1 MLALVRRRVL
11 LMALVIVSALGL
23 FLSSQGGSTA
33 YATGN
38 DLWEDGYACYVSG
51 QHRDTDM
58 VNRGEQRGVTGFGQ
72 DRHYTLERDD
82 LFALLGDQYRDVT
95 QTEGN
100 WSYFNRGLPQA
111 VDWLYAMYPEDFR
124 FTASGT
130 DNYPSLDD
138 HVYDFFLWTGGD
150 ALWSDV
156 CSRAGGDC
164 HLGPNRGNREIKTLR
179 GNSGDKLWDNIG
191 EYLDLRAVAR
201 YYEEPVRRFAAG
213 WYDPR
218 APEGGLRVNEEAV
231 GAASMG
237 RLKALD
243 EATRRGV
250 VEGHRLITGTNDVP
264 YVLVNGTFGTTC
276 TGGTSVCTV
285 NSNFTSQVQQATV
298 SEVKVDHS
306 NNEQH
311 QGDVDDQLPVG
322 VHGGGRGGG
331 SGDGLSYAA
340 LGQEDTEENLIFV
353 TIRLDDDRRSDF
365 QFETSGEDGGRVGL
379 WAFGK
384 QPWTY
389 AHYRGHRGPDSAV
402 WLHYRDVDLAGVE
415 VAGYDNFRPDRAH
428 YGYRQPTMGS
438 AFTRWDEDDV
448 GGSGYQGFCIG
459 SGCGARALY
468 ESIGQGAGTSVRR
481 RFTSNEELYKEWR
494 RVRWPVNFEDL
505 NWYLYELPGGDF
517 YDPLTLFWLS
527 AEGVSGLVG
536 SAYLRHRVSDW
547 GGFSG
552 PGRVLE
558 CGFPDENGDLL
569 FGTELHGRLS
579 DVGVA
584 GHVQCDQQSLD
595 AIQWAGASTL
605 PGVDLTKWDREEI
618 EGVGYRDNV
627 GFFPFQVNVP
637 QGNSFGEFSQ
647 AFGEDQF
654 PLDKQAVDGLAFPQ
668 GGEWHSRIHSRLI
681 PAGSSAGS
689 RADDAQGELVL
700 VKAGVERPVD
710 ADGPVGT
717 RTLSRFDF
725 VIDEAEQFAS
735 HSIHQLDEEGRKRFG
750 FPLWVDLVE
759 RYAVEWPFQ
768 PISPNRPYLLV
779 FTFYEMVQDGHIEF
793 EVNNPDPDNKF
804 HSEKLK
810 VPERHIR
817 RVVCRAVILPSGYG
831 PVVPEGGWW
840 GAFKGYVGAA
850 ASTVNEH
857 LVQPVA
863 GVVEG
868 VVDVGKGVV
877 SAIGGAID
885 FLANPGEWVS
895 GILFSFAL
903 IPKEGAE
910 RGVGLACDS
919 ADVVDEY
926 MEPDGARA
934 EPATL
939 VTDDGTLVE
948 NPGVVA
954 QRDFDDDCLEE
965 GASLAGGV
973 GGRDGVICAPSE
985 GVGAETCADLP
996 RLSLYLDGERYLQDG
1011 GGRAAVATDYEPQW
1025 LNPSARVNF
1034 DNLQVDAAFEG
1045 PGDFDFLPAIT
1056 EDEMVT
1062 RGDGVAPGAYNM
1074 GLLRVRVGIDN
1085 LWTNAPDEVTDGIDG
1100 FVVEVKP
1107 DPRAWDGEQQGV
1119 LGDRRPMFYLP
1130 AGVMVYPGGAA
1141 SATGR
1146 RIHLQTDGFY
1156 FGTLERSSLYE
1167 GFDQVACELPGG
1179 LLPGIGCL
1187 MSLGAVGT
1195 QDQLDKFIYFL
1206 DQLPVAPTFEHSFR
1220 VRAFRGEGPPG
1231 ERVVGP
1237 WSEWLVVGGLS
1248 GSVCGAVPAP
1258 GVPGV
1263 PDYIKWGYGCYGV
1276 PTPVGA
1282 DPYDNRGQYGRVLD
1296 PEPDV
1301 ISPVAASTL
1310 SSIAG
1315 FRVSLPLAQV
1325 GGHSGLV
1332 GDSELRVGLLD
1343 LSGTSICGD
1352 LFSSTPSSL
1361 TWDNKAVQYGWRM
1374 NWVLAGAVLFVLA
1387 VWGGLRMTYD
1397 TWLVGRVSAAVRD
1410 MLPRFLIALLLAAG
1424 SLMLC
1429 RLVIILFADMTC
1441 FIAHSTGMTF
1451 WGVIGN
1457 SFVNVMKGFGQVFT
1471 NSIAETVVAGS
1482 LAIAVLLKFKL
1493 FVLLV
1498 FFVFWIAVILVMMFK
1513 VSYYML
1519 MRIAL
1524 IAVCIVF
1531 SPLAFALYASPDT
1544 AHWTGKWLRLFFG
1557 ALAQQAVTLVV
1568 LYVGA
1573 SFIRGV
1579 DAEGFGDWGELLMAS
1594 FLAIAMFA
1602 LAIRVPRIINP
1613 DGEGF
1618 FNEFSGLLRM
1628 GAAAAMFVASAVGG
1642 GISGVMGGPAQVT
1655 TAPGGGGATPPSAP
1669 GGLPPSPAPGGPG
1682 GAGGQGRGPGGGP
1695 GVGGQGGVG
1704 GGVGGFVGA
1713 GMSWFNRV
1721 GSNVGDAVR
1730 MGSRQA
1736 TAGYGGREGGG
1747 GGVISRFAYGMGE
1760 GARRGA
1766 RMNNLMNN
1774 IGQGNFMFRNM
1785 GVGDD
1790 AANRIQDMQRQ
1801 ISGLQPAPDDGS
1813 ANPAPPRARGPRP
1826 RPRRSR
1832 FGP

>member
-1 MLALVRRRVL
+1 MLGAVRRR
-11 LMALVIVSALGL
+11 ALPTLLGL
-23 FLSSQGGSTA
+23 VAACGVFLSVQGDRA
-33 YATGN
+33 AHATGN

-51 QHRDTDM
+51 QHRDTTM
-58 VNRGEQRGVTGFGQ
+58 VLDKTQQGDTGFGD

-95 QTEGN
+95 QTEDK

-124 FTASGT
+124 FTASESPT
-130 DNYPSLDD
+130 LDD
-138 HVYDFFLWTGGD
+138 NVYDFFLWTGGD
-150 ALWSDV
+150 SMWSDV
-156 CSRAGGDC
+156 CGSDC
-164 HLGPNRGNREIKTLR
+164 YIGPSVRNREIKTRR
-179 GNSGDKLWDNIG
+179 GNSGDKQWDNIG

-218 APEGGLRVNEEAV
+218 SPEGGLRVNEEAV

-250 VEGHRLITGTNDVP
+250 VEGHRLITGTNEVP

-276 TGGTSVCTV
+276 TGGNSVCTV
-285 NSNFTSQVQQATV
+285 NSNFTSEVEQATV

-311 QGDVDDQLPVG
+311 QGDVDDDLPVG
-322 VHGGGRGGG
+322 VHGAGRGEG

-353 TIRLDDDRRSDF
+353 TIRLDDDHRGDF

-384 QPWTY
+384 EPWTY
-389 AHYRGHRGPDSAV
+389 ANMRGQRGPDSAV
-402 WLHYRDVDLAGVE
+402 WLHYRDVELAGVE
-415 VAGYDNFRPDRAH
+415 RATEHDFRPDSAH
-428 YGYRQPTMGS
+428 YGYRQPTIGS
-438 AFTRWDEDDV
+438 AFTRWDEEDV
-448 GGSGYQGFCIG
+448 GGGRYQGFCMG
-459 SGCGARALY
+459 SRCGSRALY
-468 ESIGQGAGTSVRR
+468 ESIGQRGQDSVSSGRRRDTGAG
-481 RFTSNEELYKEWR
+481 ELFEEWR

-505 NWYLYELPGGDF
+505 NWYLYELPGEDF

-527 AEGVSGLVG
+527 AEGISGLVG
-536 SAYLRHRVSDW
+536 SAYLRHEVTEW
-547 GGFSG
+547 SG
-552 PGRVLE
+552 LTGTGRVLE
-558 CGFPDENGDLL
+558 CGFPDESGEMLS
-569 FGTELHGRLS
+569 GTALQGRLG

-584 GHVQCDQQSLD
+584 GHAQCDQDSLD
-595 AIQWAGASTL
+595 NVQWAGGSEP
-605 PGVDLTKWDREEI
+605 PGVELTKWDREEI
-618 EGVGYRDNV
+618 EGGGYHDNA

-637 QGNSFGEFSQ
+637 HGGTFREFSN
-647 AFGEDQF
+647 AFDDNYF
-654 PLDKQAVDGLAFPQ
+654 PLDQKAIEGMAQKPGS
-668 GGEWHSRIHSRLI
+668 EWYSKIHSRLM
-681 PAGSSAGS
+681 PAGSSAGR
-689 RADDAQGELVL
+689 RADDGHGEVVL

-710 ADGPVGT
+710 AEGPVGT

-725 VIDEAEQFAS
+725 VIDEAEHFGS
-735 HSIHQLDEEGRKRFG
+735 HGIHQLDEEGRRRFG
-750 FPLWVDLVE
+750 FPLSANLVE
-759 RYAVEWPFQ
+759 DYVAQWPFQ

-779 FTFYEMVQDGHIEF
+779 FTFYEMAQEGDIKF
-793 EVNNPDPDNKF
+793 RAVNPATDQAYEDHETDDPFLK
-804 HSEKLK
+804 EELK

-840 GAFKGYVGAA
+840 GAFKGYLGAA

-1011 GGRAAVATDYEPQW
+1011 GGRAAVPTNYEPQW
-1025 LNPSARVNF
+1025 LNPSVAVDF
-1034 DNLQVDAAFEG
+1034 DNLQVEDDFER

-1056 EDEMVT
+1056 EEQMVT

-1085 LWTNAPDEVTDGIDG
+1085 EWSNLPDEVSDGIDG

-1107 DPRAWDGEQQGV
+1107 DPRAWSGEQQGV
-1119 LGDRRPMFYLP
+1119 LGTRRPMFYLP
-1130 AGVMVYPGGAA
+1130 VGVLVYPGGDV
-1141 SATGR
+1141 SDTSR
-1146 RIHLQTDGFY
+1146 RIDLQTDGFY

-1167 GFDQVACELPGG
+1167 GFDPVACELAGG
-1179 LLPGIGCL
+1179 LLPGVGCL
-1187 MSLGAVGT
+1187 MSLGSVGT
-1195 QDQLDKFIYFL
+1195 QDQVDKFVYLL

-1220 VRAFRGEGPPG
+1220 VRAFRGQAPPG
-1231 ERVVGP
+1231 DRDVGP

-1248 GSVCGAVPAP
+1248 GSVCDAVPAP
-1258 GVPGV
+1258 GVVEV

-1276 PTPVGA
+1276 PAPIGA

-1296 PEPDV
+1296 PEPSA

-1315 FRVSLPLAQV
+1315 FRVSLPLA
-1325 GGHSGLV
+1325 
-1332 GDSELRVGLLD
+1332 
-1343 LSGTSICGD
+1343 
-1352 LFSSTPSSL
+1352 
-1361 TWDNKAVQYGWRM
+1361 
-1374 NWVLAGAVLFVLA
+1374 
-1387 VWGGLRMTYD
+1387 
-1397 TWLVGRVSAAVRD
+1397 
-1410 MLPRFLIALLLAAG
+1410 
-1424 SLMLC
+1424 
-1429 RLVIILFADMTC
+1429 
-1441 FIAHSTGMTF
+1441 
-1451 WGVIGN
+1451 
-1457 SFVNVMKGFGQVFT
+1457 
-1471 NSIAETVVAGS
+1471 
-1482 LAIAVLLKFKL
+1482 
-1493 FVLLV
+1493 
-1498 FFVFWIAVILVMMFK
+1498 
-1513 VSYYML
+1513 
-1519 MRIAL
+1519 
-1524 IAVCIVF
+1524 
-1531 SPLAFALYASPDT
+1531 
-1544 AHWTGKWLRLFFG
+1544 
-1557 ALAQQAVTLVV
+1557 
-1568 LYVGA
+1568 
-1573 SFIRGV
+1573 
-1579 DAEGFGDWGELLMAS
+1579 
-1594 FLAIAMFA
+1594 
-1602 LAIRVPRIINP
+1602 
-1613 DGEGF
+1613 
-1618 FNEFSGLLRM
+1618 
-1628 GAAAAMFVASAVGG
+1628 
-1642 GISGVMGGPAQVT
+1642 
-1655 TAPGGGGATPPSAP
+1655 
-1669 GGLPPSPAPGGPG
+1669 
-1682 GAGGQGRGPGGGP
+1682 
-1695 GVGGQGGVG
+1695 
-1704 GGVGGFVGA
+1704 
-1713 GMSWFNRV
+1713 
-1721 GSNVGDAVR
+1721 
-1730 MGSRQA
+1730 
-1736 TAGYGGREGGG
+1736 
-1747 GGVISRFAYGMGE
+1747 
-1760 GARRGA
+1760 
-1766 RMNNLMNN
+1766 
-1774 IGQGNFMFRNM
+1774 
-1785 GVGDD
+1785 
-1790 AANRIQDMQRQ
+1790 
-1801 ISGLQPAPDDGS
+1801 
-1813 ANPAPPRARGPRP
+1813 
-1826 RPRRSR
+1826 
-1832 FGP
+1832 